1 LTEKS
6 PFTGL
11 PSASVIVPTHSRRES
26 LRRCLEALATLDYPR
41 DLFEVV
47 VVDDGEQEL
56 EALVAPY
63 AERVELKLIAGPGR
77 GPALARNAGIAGAS
91 GELLAFTDDD
101 CAPDPGWL
109 AALARAVGDRER
121 IAGGRTVNGLTRN
134 SYSAASQ
141 AINDAVY
148 EHYNADP
155 AHALFLASNN
165 MAGPASAFERLG
177 GFDGRF
183 SLAAGEDRD
192 LCTRWLEQG
201 GELYFEQAAI
211 VEHFHQ
217 LGLGG
222 FWRQHFGYGR
232 GTYLQRR
239 FRAERGSGFEL
250 APAATSGIL
259 GASVKRAFRE
269 RSPVRLFLLGVWQTA
284 NLFGFARQSL
294 ARKPR
299 GQGGE

>member
-1 LTEKS
+1 LT
-6 PFTGL
+6 GLL
-11 PSASVIVPTHSRRES
+11 PSASVIVPTHSRREP

-41 DLFEVV
+41 ELLEVV
-47 VVDDGEQEL
+47 VVDDGGQEL
-56 EALVAPY
+56 DALVAPY
-63 AERVELKLIAGPGR
+63 AERVEVKLVEGPGK
-77 GPALARNAGIAGAS
+77 GPALARNAGIAAATK
-91 GELLAFTDDD
+91 ELLAFTDDD

-121 IAGGRTVNGLTRN
+121 IAGGRTVNGLPRN

-155 AHALFLASNN
+155 RHALFLASNN
-165 MAGPASAFERLG
+165 IAGPATAFERLG

-211 VEHFHQ
+211 VEHFHD
-217 LGLGG
+217 LGFGG
-222 FWRQHFGYGR
+222 FWRQHYGYGR

-250 APAATSGIL
+250 SPAATSGIL
-259 GASVKRAFRE
+259 GSAAKRGLRE
-269 RSPVRLFLLGVWQTA
+269 RSPARLWLLGVWQLA
-284 NLFGFARQSL
+284 NLSGFARQSVG
-294 ARKPR
+294 RKPR
-299 GQGGE
+299 GQDGE